1 MKAFV
6 YTKYGPPEVLEMKEV
21 EKPAPQED
29 EVLVKV
35 HAASVNAADWHSL
48 SADIFLVRLMGGGL
62 RKPKDPRLGIDI
74 AGRVEAVGSRVTQWK
89 PGDEVYGGGEGSF
102 AEYATARESRLALKP
117 TAMTFEA
124 AAAIPVAA
132 LTALQGLRDNGHIQP
147 GQKVLIYGASGG
159 VGTFAVQL
167 AKWFGT
173 EVTTVCSPRSID
185 QARSMGA
192 DHVIDYTQEDFTR
205 NGQRYDLIL
214 AVNGYHPILACRRA
228 LTPTGSYVLVGAS
241 SAHLLQALLE
251 ALILGK
257 LISRTG
263 RQKMG
268 FMEIAKINQ
277 KDLVIMNEL
286 FETGKVVPV
295 IDRCY
300 SFRETAEALRYL
312 GEGHARGK
320 VVITVV

>member
-1 MKAFV
+1 MKAIT
-6 YTKYGPPEVLEMKEV
+6 YTNYGPPDVLEIKEV
-21 EKPAPQED
+21 EKPTPRD
-29 EVLVKV
+29 NEVLVKV

-48 SADIFLVRLMGGGL
+48 SADIFLVRVMGSGL

-74 AGRVEAVGSRVTQWK
+74 AGRVEAVGSSVTQFK
-89 PGDEVYGGGEGSF
+89 PGDEVYGGADGSF
-102 AEYATARESRLALKP
+102 AEYATAREDRLVLKP
-117 TAMTFEA
+117 VSMTFET

-132 LTALQGLRDNGHIQP
+132 LTALQGLRDSGHIQP

-159 VGTFAVQL
+159 VGTFAVQI
-167 AKWFGT
+167 AKSFGA
-173 EVTTVCSPRSID
+173 EVTAVCSPRTTD

-214 AVNGYHPILACRRA
+214 AVNGYHPILAYQRV
-228 LTPTGSYVLVGAS
+228 LSPTGVYVLVGAS
-241 SAHLLQALLE
+241 SAHLIQALLQAM
-251 ALILGK
+251 ALGP
-257 LISRTG
+257 LISKTG
-263 RQKMG
+263 GQKMG
-268 FMEIAKINQ
+268 LMEIAKINQ

-286 FETGKVVPV
+286 FEAGKVVPI

-320 VVITVV
+320 VVISIV